1 MNYKHVMLY
10 YKVMRKIRRL
20 MDLGP
25 EDLRWYLEKLAILN
39 QPSKGTIIEDKEIR
53 GVRCELSK
61 VENSD
66 EGLILFVIHGGAF
79 AFGSPRTHRNFI
91 SHICRLVGAIA
102 VAPQYGLTPEHQYPE
117 PVNDCHQV
125 YLWLREEYPD
135 SKIWVIGDSA
145 GGNLSAALAYRLKM
159 REEPLPQGLILLSA
173 WLDLRENSKAVEVNN
188 ERDSVFNGADLIR
201 YGQMYLPDNQRDDPE
216 VSPALIEDNSFFPP
230 TLIQVAKNEL
240 LYHDSVQFYEKLKGA
255 GVDVKLEEEHN
266 LFHGWQLFPDY
277 LDEAKTSLDNIAEF
291 IRER

>member
-10 YKVMRKIRRL
+10 YKVMRTIRRM

-39 QPSKGTIIEDKEIR
+39 RPPKGTVVEDKEIN
-53 GVRCELSK
+53 GVRYELTK
-61 VENSD
+61 VKNSD
-66 EGLILFVIHGGAF
+66 EKLILFVIHGGAF

-91 SHICRLVGAIA
+91 SHMCRLLGAMA
-102 VAPQYGLTPEHQYPE
+102 VAPDYSLTPEHQYPR
-117 PVNDCHQV
+117 PVDDCHAV
-125 YLWLREEYPD
+125 FVGVREQYPD

-145 GGNLSAALAYRLKM
+145 GGNLTAALSYRLKI
-159 REEPLPQGLILLSA
+159 RGEQQPQGLILLSA

-188 ERDSVFNGADLIR
+188 ERDSVFNGEDLVK
-201 YGQMYLPDNQRDDPE
+201 YGQMYFPDNLRDNPE
-216 VSPALIEDNSFFPP
+216 VSPNLIEDSSFFPP

-240 LYHDSVQFYEKLKGA
+240 LYHDSNQFYKNLKGA
-255 GVDVKLEEEHN
+255 GVDVKLEAEQN

-277 LDEAKTSLDNIAEF
+277 LDEAKTSLDNIAKF
-291 IRER
+291 IQER